1 MLNILKNLKKSTK
14 IKIMVSLLSFSIA
27 TICLFNSFLLVAVF
41 GYFFGGCV
49 LGDLLAEVTNENN

>member
-27 TICLFNSFLLVAVF
+27 TICLFNMFLLVAAF
-41 GYFFGGCV
+41 GYFFGGC
-49 LGDLLAEVTNENN
+49 LIGDILADETN